1 LTVLFNTALIVPW
14 PDPQLKIVRDAGA
27 ARLDLPLSESAGRM
41 IAGGL
46 GSVFVVI
53 PTGSYANLVVSGL
66 VDEAVLVRDAS
77 RPIAKSSLKE
87 RAVSRPWRPQIWA
100 VFDRGAHAEVGVG
113 VKARAEPD
121 RVAAGGP

>member
-1 LTVLFNTALIVPW
+1 MALSRAPQTV
-14 PDPQLKIVRDAGA
+14 PQLKIVRDTGALAGPSA
-27 ARLDLPLSESAGRM
+27 VGVCWARAIVISIS
-41 IAGGL
+41 GGL

-100 VFDRGAHAEVGVG
+100 VFDRGAHVEIGVG